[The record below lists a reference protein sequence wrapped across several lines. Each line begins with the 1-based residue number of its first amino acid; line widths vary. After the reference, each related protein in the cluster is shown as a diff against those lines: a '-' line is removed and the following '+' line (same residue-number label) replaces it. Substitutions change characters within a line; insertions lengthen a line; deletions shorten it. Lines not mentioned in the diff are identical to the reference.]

1 MNNTRKKYNKS
12 ICTSGS
18 SQELEKIRDFIDYWA
33 TEFGFS
39 KIDTNKI
46 ILAVDEACSN
56 LIKYAFQNTNE
67 NDNEICIKIET
78 KKPDF
83 IINISDDAPP
93 YDLTERPDLN
103 MNEYFNRMKR
113 GGLGIHIIKNVMDEI
128 TYKPSDNKSTKN
140 ILKLKKQL
148 L

>member
-1 MNNTRKKYNKS
+1 MISQRKKYNKS

-18 SQELEKIRDFIDYWA
+18 SQELEKIRDFIEFWA
-33 TEFGFS
+33 TEFGFNP
-39 KIDTNKI
+39 IDTNKI

-56 LIKYAFQNTNE
+56 LIKYAFQNQPN
-67 NDNEICIKIET
+67 NEICIKIET
-78 KKPDF
+78 KKPNF

-93 YDLTERPDLN
+93 FDLTERPDLN
-103 MNEYFNRMKR
+103 MSEYFSRMKR

-128 TYKPSDNKSTKN
+128 KYKPSNDKRFRN
-140 ILKLKKQL
+140 ILQLKKQL

>member
-1 MNNTRKKYNKS
+1 MNSQIKKYNKS

-33 TEFGFS
+33 TEFGFN
-39 KIDTNKI
+39 KIDANKI

-56 LIKYAFQNTNE
+56 LIKYAFQNEPNK
-67 NDNEICIKIET
+67 EICIKIET
-78 KKPDF
+78 KKPNF
-83 IINISDDAPP
+83 VINISDDAPP
-93 YDLTERPDLN
+93 FDLTDSPDLN
-103 MNEYFNRMKR
+103 MNDYFNRMKR

-128 TYKPSDNKSTKN
+128 IYKPSDNKRNKN
-140 ILKLKKQL
+140 LLQLKKQL

>member
-1 MNNTRKKYNKS
+1 MNSQRKKYNKS

-18 SQELEKIRDFIDYWA
+18 SHELEKIRDFIEFWA
-33 TEFGFS
+33 IEFGFNQ
-39 KIDTNKI
+39 IDTNKI

-56 LIKYAFQNTNE
+56 LIKYSFQDRPN
-67 NDNEICIKIET
+67 NEICIKIET

-93 YDLTERPDLN
+93 FDLTERPDLN
-103 MNEYFNRMKR
+103 MNEYFTKMKR

-128 TYKPSDNKSTKN
+128 IYKPSNDKRFRN
-140 ILKLKKQL
+140 ILQLKKQL

>member
-1 MNNTRKKYNKS
+1 MNSQIKKYNKS

-18 SQELEKIRDFIDYWA
+18 NQELERIRDFIDYWA
-33 TEFGFS
+33 TEFGFN

-56 LIKYAFQNTNE
+56 LIKYAFQNEPNK
-67 NDNEICIKIET
+67 EICIKIET
-78 KKPDF
+78 KKPNF
-83 IINISDDAPP
+83 VINISDDAPP
-93 YDLTERPDLN
+93 FDLTDSPDLN
-103 MNEYFNRMKR
+103 MNDYFNRMKR

-128 TYKPSDNKSTKN
+128 IYNPSDNKRNKN
-140 ILKLKKQL
+140 LLQLKKQL

>member
-18 SQELEKIRDFIDYWA
+18 SQELERIRDFIDYWA
-33 TEFGFS
+33 TEFGFN

-56 LIKYAFQNTNE
+56 LIKYAFQNKIE
-67 NDNEICIKIET
+67 NEICIKIET

-83 IINISDDAPP
+83 IINIADDAPP
-93 YDLTERPDLN
+93 FDLTERPDLN
-103 MNEYFNRMKR
+103 MNEYFNVMKR

-128 TYKPSDNKSTKN
+128 SYKPSGNKRNKN